1 MIFPAVLNNAFLYGA
16 VGSSGCGLTVQ
27 QNDNLELITAILA
40 NRSEIVPQTDG
51 SCVITAYAADMTT
64 VLATW
69 TVSADGNNRTRTS

>member
-16 VGSSGCGLTVQ
+16 VVDSGCGLTVQ

-40 NRSEIVPQTDG
+40 NRSDIVPQPDG
-51 SCVITAYAADMTT
+51 SCVITAYASDMTT